1 MLALVFEVKLL
12 LMFNNWKASQ
22 EKKKKNQNKQK
33 WIKK

>member
-22 EKKKKNQNKQK
+22 EKKKNQNKQK